1 MNKFLLAASLLAA
14 SSSVMT
20 AQDAGSKLAYPLAGE
35 CVIAYKLTDAAV
47 GDKVSMAAQVPSNYA
62 AAYAGASI
70 VEVKFPTG
78 TNYNNNTNTYSNPR
92 YKEATVFISSSLADE
107 PIFSK
112 TVEINPE
119 QYAINTVTVDEPY
132 AIRPGETVWVG
143 CTITVADDMDFY
155 MPVDRNYSAPL
166 TSNFAGVVKKGQE
179 GRPIYSTRA
188 ASQGS
193 LCFTLVLDNAPR
205 YGAVLTG
212 FEQPYAF
219 DTTGDNSILAD
230 ITNTCAADAEEM
242 TFDYTIAGVSGTAT
256 GKTLDP
262 VTRKPRAL
270 KPFEKGLVL
279 IEGIRTK
286 AEGLKTLISF
296 TGVRVNGQDNT
307 FRAQATGYSNFP
319 SYSFEK
325 AFERI
330 PVLEEATSLGCQWCP
345 AGHAL
350 GDYLAETYG
359 DKFIMMAY
367 HNDFSTS
374 KDPMKTNSGL
384 AFIEK
389 YSKAMPYGIYNRR
402 DASKLGSE
410 GILANLSVIADAV
423 YDRAV
428 SLRSYADLDVKA
440 EFDYS
445 EVSSATSREDGE
457 PAPTGINV
465 EVDAKFLLT
474 VPSSEGVNYQLSFV
488 ILEDELGPY
497 KQLNAYS
504 GSGEYYQMGG
514 WENKGARVEMTF
526 DNVVR
531 ELYGFPG
538 IDGSLPNSIEAGKTY
553 SYKTT
558 LPLGRAKG
566 VKTSVVALLT
576 NTATG
581 EIMNA
586 RRVYL
591 YERDI
596 DAIDNVEAEVATDG
610 PVAWYTLQGIRV
622 NEPTA
627 PGIYIKVAGNTS
639 SKVLVK

>member
-1 MNKFLLAASLLAA
+1 MNKFLLVASLLAA
-14 SSSVMT
+14 SSSVMM
-20 AQDAGSKLAYPLAGE
+20 AQDAPTLAYPLAGE
-35 CVIAYKLTDAAV
+35 CVIAYKLTDATV
-47 GDKVSMAAQVPSNYA
+47 GDKVSMAAQVPTAYV
-62 AAYAGASI
+62 AAYAGSSI
-70 VEVKFPTG
+70 AEVKFPTG

-92 YKEATVFISSSLADE
+92 YKEATVFIASSLADE
-107 PIFSK
+107 PVFSK

-119 QYAINTVTVDEPY
+119 QYAINTVTIDQPY
-132 AIRPGETVWVG
+132 QVRAGETIWVG

-155 MPVDRNYSAPL
+155 MPVDRNYNAPQ
-166 TSNFAGVVKKGQE
+166 TSNFAGVVKKGSE
-179 GRPIYSTRA
+179 GRPVYSTRA
-188 ASQGS
+188 ASQGA
-193 LCFTLVLDNAPR
+193 LCFTLVLKDAPLN
-205 YGAVLTG
+205 GAILNS
-212 FEQPYAF
+212 FEKPYAF
-219 DTTGDNSILAD
+219 DTTGDNSILAT
-230 ITNTCAADAEEM
+230 ITNTCAADVEEM
-242 TFDYTIAGVSGTAT
+242 TFDYTVSGVSGSAT
-256 GKTLDP
+256 GKALDP
-262 VTRKPRAL
+262 ETLEPRPIKA
-270 KPFEKGLVL
+270 FEKGIVK
-279 IEGIRTK
+279 IDGIRTK
-286 AEGLKTLISF
+286 TQGLNTLISF
-296 TGVRVNGQDNT
+296 TGSRVNGEANT
-307 FRAQATGYSNFP
+307 FRAQATGYANFP

-325 AFERI
+325 AYERI

-367 HNDFSTS
+367 HNDFSSS

-384 AFIEK
+384 AFIDK
-389 YSKAMPYGIYNRR
+389 YSKALPYGIYNRR
-402 DASKLGSE
+402 DASNLGYE
-410 GILANLSVIADAV
+410 GILDNLAAIANKV

-428 SLRSYADLDVKA
+428 TLRSYADLDLKA

-445 EVSSATSREDGE
+445 EVSGQSRADGE
-457 PAPTGINV
+457 QTPTGINV
-465 EVDAKFLLT
+465 EANAKFLLS
-474 VPSSEGVNYQLSFV
+474 VPASDGVHYQLSFV
-488 ILEDELGPY
+488 IVEDDLGPY
-497 KQLNAYS
+497 KQINAYS
-504 GSGEYYQMGG
+504 GAGERYQMGG
-514 WENKGARVEMTF
+514 WEDKGARVEMKF

-538 IDGSLPNSIEAGKTY
+538 IEGSLPNSIEADKTY
-553 SYKTT
+553 TYKTN

-591 YERDI
+591 YDRGSSIENI
-596 DAIDNVEAEVATDG
+596 ETEVATDG

-622 NEPTA
+622 NEPSA